1 LKDIVKTKKE
11 SAVADSFFLI
21 KIMAL
26 KIFETSTQFDAD
38 VKVYETNVKSDADLV
53 VHEAGSSFD
62 GNNDGTAWYY
72 VHVSSDADKKVYKVS
87 SRFDADVVVCFTNVS
102 FEAEWR
108 DASKKTF
115 FN

>member
-1 LKDIVKTKKE
+1 
-11 SAVADSFFLI
+11 
-21 KIMAL
+21 MAL
-26 KIFETSTQFDAD
+26 KIFKASSQFDAD

-53 VHEAGSSFD
+53 VYEASSSFD
-62 GNNDGTAWYY
+62 GNSDGTSWYY
-72 VHVSSDADKKVYKVS
+72 VNVSSDADKKIYEVS

-108 DASKKTF
+108 NSSKRNL